1 MFSCPLVSLPAEARE
16 AVRLPLIAPFIG
28 RRTPMDDTSDLSCAR
43 QRTERIALLN
53 DAARQGRDR
62 MARIVMTSGL
72 LAELGGDTVA
82 QSMIAQAQLMAALR
96 HCTFAPD
103 SPERDFASM
112 DVDGIKVLMKIDLYD
127 PGLVK
132 IPLNGSFC

>member
-1 MFSCPLVSLPAEARE
+1 MH
-16 AVRLPLIAPFIG
+16 
-28 RRTPMDDTSDLSCAR
+28 DTSDLSCAW
-43 QRTERIALLN
+43 QRAERIALLN

-62 MARIVMTSGL
+62 TARIVMTSGL

-82 QSMIAQAQLMAALR
+82 QSLMAQARLMAALR

-112 DVDGIKVLMKIDLYD
+112 DVDGIKVLMKVDLYEKKVVKR
-127 PGLVK
+127 GLEAT
-132 IPLNGSFC
+132 PLKASKP

>member
-1 MFSCPLVSLPAEARE
+1 MH
-16 AVRLPLIAPFIG
+16 
-28 RRTPMDDTSDLSCAR
+28 DTSDLTCAR

-62 MARIVMTSGL
+62 TARIVMTSGL

-82 QSMIAQAQLMAALR
+82 QRMMAQARLMAALR

-112 DVDGIKVLMKIDLYD
+112 DVDGINPHSPSKSLIL
-127 PGLVK
+127 LS
-132 IPLNGSFC
+132 GSQYFRYKSWC

>member
-1 MFSCPLVSLPAEARE
+1 MH
-16 AVRLPLIAPFIG
+16 
-28 RRTPMDDTSDLSCAR
+28 DTSDLTCAR

-62 MARIVMTSGL
+62 TARIVMTSGL
-72 LAELGGDTVA
+72 LAELGGDTVEDRMMVHA
-82 QSMIAQAQLMAALR
+82 RLMAALR
-96 HCTFAPD
+96 RCTFAPD

-112 DVDGIKVLMKIDLYD
+112 DVDGIKVLMKVDLYD

-132 IPLNGSFC
+132 FALNGSFC

>member
-1 MFSCPLVSLPAEARE
+1 MH
-16 AVRLPLIAPFIG
+16 
-28 RRTPMDDTSDLSCAR
+28 DTSDLSCAR

-62 MARIVMTSGL
+62 TARIVMTSGL

-82 QSMIAQAQLMAALR
+82 QSMMAQARLMAALR

-112 DVDGIKVLMKIDLYD
+112 DVDGINPHSPSKSLIL
-127 PGLVK
+127 LS
-132 IPLNGSFC
+132 GSQYFRYKSWC

>member
-1 MFSCPLVSLPAEARE
+1 MH
-16 AVRLPLIAPFIG
+16 
-28 RRTPMDDTSDLSCAR
+28 DTSDLSCAQ

-62 MARIVMTSGL
+62 TARIVMTSGL
-72 LAELGGDTVA
+72 LAEFSGDTVA
-82 QSMIAQAQLMAALR
+82 DSMMAQARLMAALR

-112 DVDGIKVLMKIDLYD
+112 DVDGINPHSPSKSLIL
-127 PGLVK
+127 LS
-132 IPLNGSFC
+132 GSQYFRYKSWC

>member
-1 MFSCPLVSLPAEARE
+1 MH
-16 AVRLPLIAPFIG
+16 
-28 RRTPMDDTSDLSCAR
+28 DTSDLSCAR

-62 MARIVMTSGL
+62 TARIVMTSGL
-72 LAELGGDTVA
+72 LAELSGDTVA
-82 QSMIAQAQLMAALR
+82 QSMMAQARLMAALR

-112 DVDGIKVLMKIDLYD
+112 DVDGINPHSPSKSLIL
-127 PGLVK
+127 LS
-132 IPLNGSFC
+132 GSQYFRYKSWC

>member
-1 MFSCPLVSLPAEARE
+1 MH
-16 AVRLPLIAPFIG
+16 
-28 RRTPMDDTSDLSCAR
+28 DTSDLSCAR

-62 MARIVMTSGL
+62 TARIVMTSGL
-72 LAELGGDTVA
+72 LAELGGNTVA
-82 QSMIAQAQLMAALR
+82 DNMMAQARLMAALR

-112 DVDGIKVLMKIDLYD
+112 DVDGINPHSPSKSLIL
-127 PGLVK
+127 LS
-132 IPLNGSFC
+132 GSQYFRYKSWC

>member
-1 MFSCPLVSLPAEARE
+1 MH
-16 AVRLPLIAPFIG
+16 
-28 RRTPMDDTSDLSCAR
+28 DTSDLSCAR

-62 MARIVMTSGL
+62 TARIVVTSGL
-72 LAELGGDTVA
+72 LAEFSGDTVA
-82 QSMIAQAQLMAALR
+82 DSMMAQARLMAALR

-112 DVDGIKVLMKIDLYD
+112 DVDGINPHSPSKSLIL
-127 PGLVK
+127 LS
-132 IPLNGSFC
+132 GSQYFRYKSWC

>member
-1 MFSCPLVSLPAEARE
+1 MH
-16 AVRLPLIAPFIG
+16 
-28 RRTPMDDTSDLSCAR
+28 DTSDLSCAR

-62 MARIVMTSGL
+62 TARIVMTSGL

-82 QSMIAQAQLMAALR
+82 QSIMAQARLMAALR

-112 DVDGIKVLMKIDLYD
+112 DVDGINPHSPSKSLIL
-127 PGLVK
+127 LS
-132 IPLNGSFC
+132 GSQYFRYKSWC

>member
-1 MFSCPLVSLPAEARE
+1 MH
-16 AVRLPLIAPFIG
+16 
-28 RRTPMDDTSDLSCAR
+28 DTSDLTCAR

-62 MARIVMTSGL
+62 TARIVMTSGL

-82 QSMIAQAQLMAALR
+82 QSMMAQARLMAALR

-112 DVDGIKVLMKIDLYD
+112 DVDGINPHSPSKSLIL
-127 PGLVK
+127 LS
-132 IPLNGSFC
+132 GSQYFRYKSWC

>member
-1 MFSCPLVSLPAEARE
+1 MH
-16 AVRLPLIAPFIG
+16 
-28 RRTPMDDTSDLSCAR
+28 DTSDLTCAR

-62 MARIVMTSGL
+62 TARIVMTSGL
-72 LAELGGDTVA
+72 LAELGGNTVA
-82 QSMIAQAQLMAALR
+82 DNMMAQARLMAALR

-112 DVDGIKVLMKIDLYD
+112 DVDGIKVLMKVDLYD

-132 IPLNGSFC
+132 IALNGSFSSWAGGPHTQCSRIGFIRSEVS

>member
-1 MFSCPLVSLPAEARE
+1 MH
-16 AVRLPLIAPFIG
+16 
-28 RRTPMDDTSDLSCAR
+28 DTSDLSCAQ
-43 QRTERIALLN
+43 QRTERITLLN

-72 LAELGGDTVA
+72 LAELGGDTA
-82 QSMIAQAQLMAALR
+82 ADSIMAQARLMAALR

-112 DVDGIKVLMKIDLYD
+112 DVDGIKVLMKVDLYD

-132 IPLNGSFC
+132 FALNGSFC

>member
-1 MFSCPLVSLPAEARE
+1 MH
-16 AVRLPLIAPFIG
+16 
-28 RRTPMDDTSDLSCAR
+28 DTSDLSCAR
-43 QRTERIALLN
+43 QGTERIALLN

-62 MARIVMTSGL
+62 TARIVMTSGL
-72 LAELGGDTVA
+72 LAEFSGDTVA
-82 QSMIAQAQLMAALR
+82 DSMMAQARLMAALR

-132 IPLNGSFC
+132 IALNGSFSSWAGGPHTQCSRIGFIRSEVS

>member
-1 MFSCPLVSLPAEARE
+1 MH
-16 AVRLPLIAPFIG
+16 
-28 RRTPMDDTSDLSCAR
+28 DTSDLACAR

-72 LAELGGDTVA
+72 LAELGGETVA
-82 QSMIAQAQLMAALR
+82 DSLMAQARLMAALR

-112 DVDGIKVLMKIDLYD
+112 DVDGIKVLMKIDLYE
-127 PGLVK
+127 PGFVK
-132 IPLNGSFC
+132 IALNGSFC

>member
-1 MFSCPLVSLPAEARE
+1 MH
-16 AVRLPLIAPFIG
+16 
-28 RRTPMDDTSDLSCAR
+28 DTSYLSCAR

-62 MARIVMTSGL
+62 TARIVMTSGL
-72 LAELGGDTVA
+72 LAELGGQTVA
-82 QSMIAQAQLMAALR
+82 QSMMAQARLMAALR

-112 DVDGIKVLMKIDLYD
+112 DVDGINPHSPSKSLIL
-127 PGLVK
+127 LS
-132 IPLNGSFC
+132 GSQYFRYKSWC

>member
-1 MFSCPLVSLPAEARE
+1 MH
-16 AVRLPLIAPFIG
+16 
-28 RRTPMDDTSDLSCAR
+28 DTSDFSCAW

-53 DAARQGRDR
+53 DAARQGRDC

-72 LAELGGDTVA
+72 LAELGGDTVTD
-82 QSMIAQAQLMAALR
+82 SIMAQARLMAALR

-132 IPLNGSFC
+132 IPLNGSF

>member
-1 MFSCPLVSLPAEARE
+1 MH
-16 AVRLPLIAPFIG
+16 
-28 RRTPMDDTSDLSCAR
+28 DTSDLSCAR

-62 MARIVMTSGL
+62 TARIVMTSGL
-72 LAELGGDTVA
+72 LAEFSGDTVA
-82 QSMIAQAQLMAALR
+82 DSMMAQARLMAALR

-112 DVDGIKVLMKIDLYD
+112 DVDGIKVLMKIDSAPKLPNSLKVWRANLDEPPAFGNLALPSDY
-127 PGLVK
+127 
-132 IPLNGSFC
+132 

>member
-1 MFSCPLVSLPAEARE
+1 MH
-16 AVRLPLIAPFIG
+16 
-28 RRTPMDDTSDLSCAR
+28 DTSDLTCAR

-62 MARIVMTSGL
+62 TARIVMTSGL
-72 LAELGGDTVA
+72 LAEFGGDTVA
-82 QSMIAQAQLMAALR
+82 DNMMAQARLMAALR

-112 DVDGIKVLMKIDLYD
+112 DVDGIKVLMKVDLYD

-132 IPLNGSFC
+132 IALNGSFSSWAGGPHTQCSRIGFIRSEVS

>member
-1 MFSCPLVSLPAEARE
+1 MH
-16 AVRLPLIAPFIG
+16 
-28 RRTPMDDTSDLSCAR
+28 DTSDFSCAR

-72 LAELGGDTVA
+72 LAELGGDAVA
-82 QSMIAQAQLMAALR
+82 DSIMAQARLMAALR
-96 HCTFAPD
+96 QCTFAPD

-112 DVDGIKVLMKIDLYD
+112 DVDGIKVLMKIDYYGTDLTFGSDD
-127 PGLVK
+127 PANPAITRRVVTLMR
-132 IPLNGSFC
+132 PADY

>member
-1 MFSCPLVSLPAEARE
+1 MH
-16 AVRLPLIAPFIG
+16 
-28 RRTPMDDTSDLSCAR
+28 DTSDLTCAR

-62 MARIVMTSGL
+62 TARIVMTSGL
-72 LAELGGDTVA
+72 LAEFGGDTVA
-82 QSMIAQAQLMAALR
+82 QSMMVQARLMAALR

-112 DVDGIKVLMKIDLYD
+112 DVDGINPHSPSKSLIL
-127 PGLVK
+127 LS
-132 IPLNGSFC
+132 GSQYFRYKSWC

>member
-1 MFSCPLVSLPAEARE
+1 MH
-16 AVRLPLIAPFIG
+16 
-28 RRTPMDDTSDLSCAR
+28 DTSDLTCAR
-43 QRTERIALLN
+43 QRSERIALLN

-62 MARIVMTSGL
+62 TARIVMTSGL
-72 LAELGGDTVA
+72 LAEFGGDTVA
-82 QSMIAQAQLMAALR
+82 QSMMVQARLMAALR

-112 DVDGIKVLMKIDLYD
+112 DVDGIKVLMKVDLYD

>member
-1 MFSCPLVSLPAEARE
+1 MH
-16 AVRLPLIAPFIG
+16 
-28 RRTPMDDTSDLSCAR
+28 DTSDLTCVR

-62 MARIVMTSGL
+62 TARIVMTSGL

-82 QSMIAQAQLMAALR
+82 QSMMAQARLMAALR

-112 DVDGIKVLMKIDLYD
+112 DVDGIKVLMKVDLYEKKVVNR
-127 PGLVK
+127 GFEAT
-132 IPLNGSFC
+132 PLKATKPWRAFRRNHREL

>member
-1 MFSCPLVSLPAEARE
+1 MH
-16 AVRLPLIAPFIG
+16 
-28 RRTPMDDTSDLSCAR
+28 DTSDLSCAR

-62 MARIVMTSGL
+62 MARIVITSGL

-82 QSMIAQAQLMAALR
+82 QSMMAQARLMAALR

-112 DVDGIKVLMKIDLYD
+112 DVDGINPHSPSKSLIL
-127 PGLVK
+127 LS
-132 IPLNGSFC
+132 GSQYFRYKSWC

>member
-1 MFSCPLVSLPAEARE
+1 MH
-16 AVRLPLIAPFIG
+16 
-28 RRTPMDDTSDLSCAR
+28 DTSDLTCVR

-62 MARIVMTSGL
+62 TARIVMTSGL
-72 LAELGGDTVA
+72 LAEFSGDTVA
-82 QSMIAQAQLMAALR
+82 DSMMAQARLMAALR

-112 DVDGIKVLMKIDLYD
+112 DVDGINPHSPSKSLIL
-127 PGLVK
+127 LS
-132 IPLNGSFC
+132 GSQYFRYKSWC

>member
-1 MFSCPLVSLPAEARE
+1 MH
-16 AVRLPLIAPFIG
+16 
-28 RRTPMDDTSDLSCAR
+28 DTSDLSCAQ

-53 DAARQGRDR
+53 DAARQGNDR

-82 QSMIAQAQLMAALR
+82 QTMMAQARLMAALR

-112 DVDGIKVLMKIDLYD
+112 DVDGIKVLMKVDYYD
-127 PGLVK
+127 TELAF
-132 IPLNGSFC
+132 GSEDPANPAMTRRVITLMRPADY

>member
-1 MFSCPLVSLPAEARE
+1 MH
-16 AVRLPLIAPFIG
+16 
-28 RRTPMDDTSDLSCAR
+28 DTSDLSCAQ

-72 LAELGGDTVA
+72 LAEFSGDTVA
-82 QSMIAQAQLMAALR
+82 DSMMAQARLMAALR

-112 DVDGIKVLMKIDLYD
+112 DVDGINPHSPSKSLIL
-127 PGLVK
+127 LS
-132 IPLNGSFC
+132 GSQYFRYKSWC

>member
-1 MFSCPLVSLPAEARE
+1 MH
-16 AVRLPLIAPFIG
+16 
-28 RRTPMDDTSDLSCAR
+28 DTSDLSCAR

-62 MARIVMTSGL
+62 TARIVMTSGL
-72 LAELGGDTVA
+72 LAEFSGDTVA
-82 QSMIAQAQLMAALR
+82 DSMMAQARLMAALR

-112 DVDGIKVLMKIDLYD
+112 DVDGINPHSPSKSLIL
-127 PGLVK
+127 LS
-132 IPLNGSFC
+132 GSQYFRYKSWC